1 MIDFTLI
8 IPTKNR
14 NFHLKNLLNYYSK
27 TKVVFTILILD
38 SSTGQFKVKNK
49 KIVKNLKNL
58 KILHKLIKGKPHEVV
73 KKNIKFIKSKYC
85 CLSGDDDYLYI
96 DNIKKIIF
104 FLERNKFYV
113 GAGGISYLTRLY
125 KDTFSFKKFSS
136 TNLEQNYSVT
146 RLKKHLLN
154 YVNPHYS
161 ICKTSVFVKAINF
174 VNKTKFLMIVI
185 TTS

>member
-49 KIVKNLKNL
+49 KIVKNFKNL

-125 KDTFSFKKFSS
+125 KDIFHSK
-136 TNLEQNYSVT
+136 
-146 RLKKHLLN
+146 
-154 YVNPHYS
+154 
-161 ICKTSVFVKAINF
+161 VFF
-174 VNKTKFLMIVI
+174 Y
-185 TTS
+185 